1 MKLNNQEKRR
11 FNFKKHP
18 CEKDL
23 ATLLSTDSIHNVL
36 CIEND
41 SNTIELFKKI
51 NNKSR
56 KVGSLTFKKSNKT
69 YEFDLLFLNGITL
82 IREISNSNKVIFI
95 RCSDLDFL

>member
-1 MKLNNQEKRR
+1 MKLNNEEKSR

-23 ATLLSTDSIHNVL
+23 STLLNVDLIHNVL
-36 CIEND
+36 CIENN
-41 SNTIELFKKI
+41 SSTIELFKKI

-56 KVGSLTFKKSNKT
+56 RVGSLTFKKSNKT

-82 IREISNSNKVIFI
+82 IREISSSNKVIFI
-95 RCSDLDFL
+95 RCSDLDIL

>member
-1 MKLNNQEKRR
+1 MKLNNEEKSK

-23 ATLLSTDSIHNVL
+23 STLLNVDSIHNVL

-41 SNTIELFKKI
+41 SSTIELFKKI
-51 NNKSR
+51 NKKSTR
-56 KVGSLTFKKSNKT
+56 VGSLTFKKLNKT
-69 YEFDLLFLNGITL
+69 YEFDLLFLNGISL
-82 IREISNSNKVIFI
+82 IREVSNRNKVIFI